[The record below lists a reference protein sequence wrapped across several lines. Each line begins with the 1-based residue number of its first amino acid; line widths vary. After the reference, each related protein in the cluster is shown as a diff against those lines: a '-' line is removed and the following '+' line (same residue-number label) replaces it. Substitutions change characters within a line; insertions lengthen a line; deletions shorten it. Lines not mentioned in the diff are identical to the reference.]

1 MLNDLSELVFVHCT
15 SFQDS
20 FIVDVV
26 IKNSQNISETIQ
38 AFFPRGPVEVILI
51 DLVCVTQEE
60 MG

>member
-20 FIVDVV
+20 FIVV
-26 IKNSQNISETIQ
+26 IKNSQNISETLQ
-38 AFFPRGPVEVILI
+38 AFFPRGPVKVILI
-51 DLVCVTQEE
+51 DPVCVTQEE